1 MPHVLHT
8 IWLDSHE
15 PTNKDTLWIK
25 PLKKDY
31 YGIFVYGSN
40 GWTLT
45 TALFKGTIGEFV
57 VDQLPEAT
65 TESNGVMSAQ
75 DKTDLEMLKASW
87 ADIDIII
94 EAINN
99 MDQTPTEGSQNVV
112 SSGGVYESL
121 EGKVDVVDG
130 KGLSTEDFTTSE
142 KNKLASIPDDIVNG
156 IQSDWNTLDSTS
168 VSYIKNRTHWTENN
182 VIQDASLSLTGN
194 TLYDVTF
201 NITNT
206 NYYSGPPLASDTD
219 VRWSLVAEDK
229 ELRIV
234 ANKIS
239 TSDVGVSWDLSV
251 YDGLNRIGFYE
262 DIASGADKTLNP
274 NIGTIDLG
282 DLYIGEIVHRL
293 NKKFMPSNMVYFGET
308 YNPI

>member
-130 KGLSTEDFTTSE
+130 KGLSTEDFTSEE
-142 KNKLASIPDDIVNG
+142 KNKLASIPDDVVNG
-156 IQSDWNTLDSTS
+156 IQSDWNTNNTGS
-168 VSYIKNRTHWTENN
+168 VSYVKNRTHWTEDNI
-182 VIQDASLSLTGN
+182 IQGATLSFIGESLS
-194 TLYDVTF
+194 DVDF
-201 NITNT
+201 YITNT
-206 NYYSGPPLASDTD
+206 NYHATPTTESDSD
-219 VRWSLVAEDK
+219 MRWALTAEDK

-239 TSDVGVSWDLSV
+239 SSDVGVSWDLSV
-251 YDGLNRIGFYE
+251 YDGLNRIAVCEG
-262 DIASGADKTLNP
+262 IASGAEKTINTTDAI
-274 NIGTIDLG
+274 NLG
-282 DLYIGEIVHRL
+282 DLYIGEFVHRL

-308 YNPI
+308 YTA

>member
-40 GWTLT
+40 GWVLT

-57 VDQLPEAT
+57 IDQLPEAT

-75 DKTDLEMLKASW
+75 DKRDLEMLKEAL
-87 ADIDIII
+87 ANIDVII

-99 MDQTPTEGSQNVV
+99 IDQTPTEGSQHMIT
-112 SSGGVYESL
+112 SGGVYESL
-121 EGKVDVVDG
+121 EGKVDAVDG
-130 KGLSTEDFTTSE
+130 KGLSTEDFTSEE

-156 IQSDWNTLDSTS
+156 IQSDWNTNNNDS
-168 VSYIKNRTHWTENN
+168 VSYIKNRTHWTEDNI
-182 VIQDASLSLTGN
+182 IQEATLSFTGESLSDADF
-194 TLYDVTF
+194 Y
-201 NITNT
+201 ITNT
-206 NYYSGPPLASDTD
+206 NYHAILASESDSD
-219 VRWSLVAEDK
+219 IRWALEVEDK

-234 ANKIS
+234 ANRIS

-251 YDGLNRIGFYE
+251 YDGLNRIGVCE
-262 DIASGADKTLNP
+262 GIASGAEKTINTTDAI
-274 NIGTIDLG
+274 NLG
-282 DLYIGEIVHRL
+282 DLYIGEFVHRL
-293 NKKFMPSNMVYFGET
+293 NKKFMPSNMVYFGKT
-308 YNPI
+308 YTA